1 MMRLRPEETR
11 GRIGFIGSRRGGG
24 ITSAFTLVE
33 MLVVIAIIVAI
44 MAIVI
49 PSYQAL
55 AANNRRASCAASM
68 KSLGQALAIFREDY
82 QCFPPDA
89 TEQLW
94 TPEAVA
100 EYSSI
105 YGIDPPGDHSIGT
118 VVGAAYHPDGRPFD
132 TGVRGLGLFT
142 LYYVGAYSA
151 QPPPVTSDPRIRD
164 YSESS
169 DPFLQSLRTSLER
182 NRSGLNGLP
191 WFRNSLYVTEMKTY
205 HCPGNGAEL
214 FEQDMAQRAQL
225 PYLRGWNNYD
235 VYYRRNFWH
244 PGAPI
249 PGVTDNRNLFK
260 PYPPAD
266 TVVTWCPY
274 HRSSSA
280 PAGPGV
286 ESMPNPGDQDL
297 VLFVDGTVRRMAA
310 QGQNRMYQESSA
322 GAGWPEGPIL

>member
-1 MMRLRPEETR
+1 M
-11 GRIGFIGSRRGGG
+11 
-24 ITSAFTLVE
+24 
-33 MLVVIAIIVAI
+33 IAIIVAI
-44 MAIVI
+44 MAIVV

-89 TEQLW
+89 TEYVW
-94 TPEAVA
+94 TQEAVA
-100 EYSSI
+100 EYRSM
-105 YGIDPPGDHSIGT
+105 YGIYPPGDHSIGT
-118 VVGAAYHPDGRPFD
+118 LMGAAYHPDGQPFE
-132 TGVRGLGLFT
+132 TGVRGLGLLT

-151 QPPPVTSDPRIRD
+151 QPPPVSSDPRIRD
-164 YSESS
+164 YAESELLEL
-169 DPFLQSLRTSLER
+169 DPSLQSLRTSLER

-191 WFRNSLYVTEMKTY
+191 WFRGSGYITEMKTY

-214 FEQDMAQRAQL
+214 FEQDMVQRSQL

-235 VYYRRNFWH
+235 SYYRRNFWH

-249 PGVTDNRNLFK
+249 PDVTDNRNLFK

-266 TVVTWCPY
+266 TVVTWCPH

-286 ESMPNPGDQDL
+286 ASMPNPGDQDL

-310 QGQNRMYQESSA
+310 QGENRMYQEPSA
-322 GAGWPEGPIL
+322 GAGWPEGPIM

>member
-1 MMRLRPEETR
+1 MRSRAT
-11 GRIGFIGSRRGGG
+11 GSHGASDIAFSGRGGEHAVG
-24 ITSAFTLVE
+24 FTLVE

-44 MAIVI
+44 MAIAV

-89 TEQLW
+89 TEYLW

-100 EYSSI
+100 EYRSM

-118 VVGAAYHPDGRPFD
+118 LVGAAYHPDGQPFE

-151 QPPPVTSDPRIRD
+151 QPPPVSSDPRIRD
-164 YSESS
+164 YAESS
-169 DPFLQSLRTSLER
+169 DPSLQSLRTSLER

-191 WFRNSLYVTEMKTY
+191 WFRGSGYITEMKTF

-214 FEQDMAQRAQL
+214 FEQDMVQRSQL

-249 PGVTDNRNLFK
+249 PDVTDNRNLFK

-266 TVVTWCPY
+266 TVVTWCAH

-286 ESMPNPGDQDL
+286 VSMPNPGDQDL

-310 QGQNRMYQESSA
+310 QGENRMYQEPST
-322 GAGWPEGPIL
+322 GAGWPEGPIM